1 MAFIALCQIL
11 NLNIKPKKI
20 DVGIDVTRCKEATSK
35 DYDENFGREN
45 ISRDTPLKST
55 CLKCEI
61 PFRCI
66 DKLLCLLAMCTI
78 YFSDGTTAENEE
90 THLFSF
96 EACFA
101 IQFSCVSCSL
111 LKVERFF
118 IINLRFF
125 WGPPSTTNADDGIY

>member
-1 MAFIALCQIL
+1 MVNTSEDRNKFM
-11 NLNIKPKKI
+11 KI
-20 DVGIDVTRCKEATSK
+20 CHVINDL
-35 DYDENFGREN
+35 
-45 ISRDTPLKST
+45 SRGG
-55 CLKCEI
+55 
-61 PFRCI
+61 
-66 DKLLCLLAMCTI
+66 A
-78 YFSDGTTAENEE
+78 E